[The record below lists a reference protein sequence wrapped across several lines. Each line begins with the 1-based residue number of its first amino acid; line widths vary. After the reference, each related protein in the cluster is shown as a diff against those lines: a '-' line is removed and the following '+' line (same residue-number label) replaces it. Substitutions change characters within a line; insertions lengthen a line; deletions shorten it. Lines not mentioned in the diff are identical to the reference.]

1 MSIYSE
7 IYFAFYC
14 HTGPG
19 NTVAP
24 QTAAPNRQCVDKLNC
39 QEYGQY
45 VCKQPYLDWA
55 QANCRKY
62 CNFCG
67 KSLIYSVTSFIEVER
82 INDFTLKYQS
92 IQVI

>member
-1 MSIYSE
+1 MSVYSE

-24 QTAAPNRQCVDKLNC
+24 QTAAPNTQCVDKLNC

-55 QANCRKY
+55 QANCKKY
-62 CNFCG
+62 CTFCCKYG
-67 KSLIYSVTSFIEVER
+67 
-82 INDFTLKYQS
+82 IN
-92 IQVI
+92 IQ

>member
-19 NTVAP
+19 STVAP
-24 QTAAPNRQCVDKLNC
+24 QTAAPNTQCVDKLNC

-62 CNFCG
+62 CNFCR

-92 IQVI
+92 I